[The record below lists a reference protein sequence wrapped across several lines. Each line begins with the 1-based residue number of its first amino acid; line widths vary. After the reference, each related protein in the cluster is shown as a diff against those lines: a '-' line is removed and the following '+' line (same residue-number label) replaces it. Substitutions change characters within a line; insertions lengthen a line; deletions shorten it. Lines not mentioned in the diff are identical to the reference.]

1 MQQGQERGCERRGW
15 AVIGRSA
22 TSARPDLTFLRAA
35 VVLLTAGLIL
45 AQHARAADAVLVP
58 RIEGQW
64 WRISGNPDLGR
75 FTTDR
80 QQPVDF
86 AIWQAADGTATAA
99 NNSGQT
105 SNK

>member
-1 MQQGQERGCERRGW
+1 MM
-15 AVIGRSA
+15 
-22 TSARPDLTFLRAA
+22 ARPDLTFLRVAAA
-35 VVLLTAGLIL
+35 VFLIAGLIL
-45 AQHARAADAVLVP
+45 AQHAKAADVVLVP

-86 AIWQAADGTATAA
+86 AIVGRP
-99 NNSGQT
+99 GG
-105 SNK
+105 